1 MTVILA
7 GVALGAKLRALLS
20 LSAFLSIL
28 LAVFGFFCMGIFLS
42 GIMLYTR
49 DTYIT
54 QNTLFITMSL
64 ICGIAYPIQYLPRWV
79 QCFAQIFPLTPAV
92 TLFRNIVIGRQY
104 MVDNIWLILHVFVLS
119 GIYLAVGLL
128 WNKSLERRMIESI
141 FG

>member
-1 MTVILA
+1 
-7 GVALGAKLRALLS
+7 
-20 LSAFLSIL
+20 
-28 LAVFGFFCMGIFLS
+28 
-42 GIMLYTR
+42 
-49 DTYIT
+49 
-54 QNTLFITMSL
+54 MSL
-64 ICGIAYPIQYLPRWV
+64 ICGNAYPIQYLPRWV